1 MTDRPDLLSAKN
13 ISKRFYATQALD
25 RVSFDLVRGEV
36 HTLVGEKG
44 GIIITGMNVVPPAL
58 AAVAKGEVEMT
69 GMQPGGKNGPI
80 ARGEKVRASGG
91 ASRSRGNSRDSGPGD
106 PPPFAQASRP
116 GSGMTQ

>member
-80 ARGEKVRASGG
+80 ARGEKVRASG
-91 ASRSRGNSRDSGPGD
+91 ALPEVAEIHAIPAPVIHPPSLRHRARGVG
-106 PPPFAQASRP
+106 
-116 GSGMTQ
+116 